1 MDPRK
6 ERSRA
11 AIRAAFLGLLAEKD
25 YAKITVDSV
34 IARAS
39 VGRATFYA
47 QFTCKDDLIVDFV
60 GCVCE
65 ELRELGQGGS
75 RLNQGPCSDD
85 PLAHTTRVLERVLE
99 HGPVVRALVSG
110 SGSRAFTD
118 ALRHAVVA
126 RAALMVPEHPT
137 GPAAQMNRSF
147 LLHHIAASFVGMI
160 QWWAWRGFSAAPGEL
175 AADYLRAIMPLFSP
189 AGDPQ
194 EGPASE

>member
-34 IARAS
+34 IARAG

-60 GCVCE
+60 GCVCD
-65 ELRELGQGGS
+65 ELRELGQTGDAS
-75 RLNQGPCSDD
+75 TSNES
-85 PLAHTTRVLERVLE
+85 LAHTTRALERILE
-99 HGPVVRALVSG
+99 HRTVVRALVSG

-126 RAALMVPEHPT
+126 RAAREVPQTPS
-137 GPAAQMNRSF
+137 GPAAQMDRSF
-147 LLHHIAASFVGMI
+147 LLHHIAASFVGMV
-160 QWWAWRGFSAAPGEL
+160 QWWAWHGFSSAPEEL
-175 AADYLRAIMPLFSP
+175 AADYLRAIMPLFTPSDDP
-189 AGDPQ
+189 RRSSPQ
-194 EGPASE
+194 E